1 MITNTAFT
9 LALLGTAQLG
19 RAWTSR
25 RDERYFP
32 KPKMMQQTVGLTH
45 EICSRSIDRLLYSNV
60 DFN

>member
-1 MITNTAFT
+1 MFTNTAFT

-32 KPKMMQQTVGLTH
+32 KPQMMQETAGLTH
-45 EICSRSIDRLLYSNV
+45 EICSRSFDRLLYQNE

>member
-1 MITNTAFT
+1 MFTNTAFT

-45 EICSRSIDRLLYSNV
+45 EICSRSFDRLLY
-60 DFN
+60 